1 MARPLRVEFKGGLY
15 HVIARG
21 NAKQKIFLDDHDR
34 ERFLYWLK
42 DVIKTYNLIL
52 HAYCLM
58 GNHYHLFVETPDGNL
73 SRAMRDLN
81 GNYTQDFNARHARV
95 GHLFQGRYKAFV
107 IDKDSYL
114 LAVMLYIVLNPFHAG
129 LVKHPRDWKWSSYRA
144 TAGYVKAPEWLCV
157 DDTLLLFAK
166 NRKVAEREYRA
177 YVREGISAKDP
188 HEEAKHGFI
197 MGDARFTHFIWE
209 LTNGAEDIKEHP
221 REERIVGRPT
231 LEEIFADVKTKEERD
246 YAIMLARGRCGYLT
260 TEIAQHL
267 NVDRTMIGKI
277 SRGTY
282 NTGG

>member
-1 MARPLRVEFKGGLY
+1 
-15 HVIARG
+15 
-21 NAKQKIFLDDHDR
+21 
-34 ERFLYWLK
+34 
-42 DVIKTYNLIL
+42 
-52 HAYCLM
+52 
-58 GNHYHLFVETPDGNL
+58 
-73 SRAMRDLN
+73 
-81 GNYTQDFNARHARV
+81 
-95 GHLFQGRYKAFV
+95 
-107 IDKDSYL
+107 
-114 LAVMLYIVLNPFHAG
+114 
-129 LVKHPRDWKWSSYRA
+129 
-144 TAGYVKAPEWLCV
+144 
-157 DDTLLLFAK
+157 
-166 NRKVAEREYRA
+166 
-177 YVREGISAKDP
+177 
-188 HEEAKHGFI
+188 